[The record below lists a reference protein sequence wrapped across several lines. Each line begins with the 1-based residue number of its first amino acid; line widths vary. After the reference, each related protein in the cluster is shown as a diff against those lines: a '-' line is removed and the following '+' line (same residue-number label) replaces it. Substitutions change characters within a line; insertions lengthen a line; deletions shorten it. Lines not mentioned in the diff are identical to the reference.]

1 MNRLVTILLGA
12 SLVGCAGVAHN
23 PNESVL
29 ISENLRPIW
38 VDEHELEDS
47 SHLFFTGISTKYVE
61 ERKALKDA
69 KYDALGKFLDYCGL
83 HTKLHEKYISQVHG
97 STANVLSTTIKIETQ
112 LEINSEALVG
122 QFRIVKKYLEVYS
135 GARGKFYK
143 VYVFASVPKTEVA
156 RVKTW
161 QKENDLQKIARLKS
175 LNDRQS
181 QIIIQ
186 TKEELN
192 GVQLQLEQLT
202 FLRNRITILSSE
214 NNNIIAE
221 NNKLITENNQVKET
235 FHKDIEIK
243 KALSITI
250 KELTITV
257 NELSTAGI
265 KDDKTIEELT
275 KEIAQLKVDN
285 SKVVRLT
292 WQRDKWHEMY
302 LEASNKRPLVIQGII
317 KWLAD

>member
-69 KYDALGKFLDYCGL
+69 KYDALAKFLDYCGL

-97 STANVLSTTIKIETQ
+97 STANVLSTTTKIETQ

-192 GVQLQLEQLT
+192 GVQQQLEQLT
-202 FLRNRITILSSE
+202 FLRNRITTLSSE

-221 NNKLITENNQVKET
+221 NKQLKET
-235 FHKDIEIK
+235 FHTNKEIK

-257 NELSTAGI
+257 NELSIDGI

-302 LEASNKRPLVIQGII
+302 LEASDKRPMGVRAII
-317 KWLAD
+317 NWLAD

>member
-1 MNRLVTILLGA
+1 MNRLFTILLGA
-12 SLVGCAGVAHN
+12 SLVGCAGVASN

-69 KYDALGKFLDYCGL
+69 KYDALAKFLDYCGL

-97 STANVLSTTIKIETQ
+97 STANVLSTTTKIETQ

-175 LNDRQS
+175 LNDQQS

-192 GVQLQLEQLT
+192 GVQQQLEQLT
-202 FLRNRITILSSE
+202 FLRNRITTLSSE

-221 NNKLITENNQVKET
+221 NKQLKET
-235 FHKDIEIK
+235 FHTNKEIK

-257 NELSTAGI
+257 NELSIDGI

-302 LEASNKRPLVIQGII
+302 LEASDKRPMGVRAII
-317 KWLAD
+317 NWLAD

>member
-1 MNRLVTILLGA
+1 MNRLFTILLGA
-12 SLVGCAGVAHN
+12 SLVGCAGVASN

-29 ISENLRPIW
+29 ISENLRPDW
-38 VDEHELEDS
+38 VDEYELEDS
-47 SHLFFTGISTKYVE
+47 THLFFTGISTKYAE

-69 KYDALGKFLDYCGL
+69 KYDALAKFLDYCGL

-97 STANVLSTTIKIETQ
+97 STANVLSATNKIETQ

-175 LNDRQS
+175 LNDQQS

-192 GVQLQLEQLT
+192 GVQQQLEQLT
-202 FLRNRITILSSE
+202 FLRNRITTLSSE

-221 NNKLITENNQVKET
+221 NKQLKET
-235 FHKDIEIK
+235 FHTNKEIK

-257 NELSTAGI
+257 NELSIDGI

-302 LEASNKRPLVIQGII
+302 LEASDKRPMGVRAII
-317 KWLAD
+317 NWLAD